1 LKSLSIISSSDFDV
15 ITLTEYGRL
24 VNSLHDRII
33 PVISRMTAVYRSFS
47 RQFWLVSLVM
57 MLAWTFHSL
66 VWPFLTVYASERLN
80 QPLTA
85 VTMLLTINSLVG
97 LVSTFIGGAIA
108 DRFGRKWVIVF
119 SFVFSAISWY
129 LFRMAGTLPVF
140 ALLMALSGAFT
151 PLYRLASD
159 AMITDVVPVD
169 ERIEAYSILRMGNNI
184 GVAVGPA
191 IGGFLAAHS
200 YDISFTVTG
209 LGLLLCAVLFL
220 VFSIE
225 TMPRHSQNGEHEQI
239 AVKGTGYGDAL
250 KDRGLLGFLAAM
262 AFNRMASAT
271 LWMLL
276 AVHAKSNYGI
286 PEDIF
291 GFIPTTNAIMVILFQ
306 ILITRKIKRYPAS
319 GVMTIGA
326 LFYAV
331 AVFGVAFG
339 RGFWGFWLCMV
350 IATIGEMIL
359 LPTSTNHVSRLA
371 PEDKRARY
379 MSLYTITWSIGTALG
394 PLVGGLLNDG
404 ISPSAT
410 WIGTG
415 LLGLVGTGLFALF
428 SKRPKNTR
436 YCE

>member
-1 LKSLSIISSSDFDV
+1 MQ
-15 ITLTEYGRL
+15 
-24 VNSLHDRII
+24 VNCVHDRII
-33 PVISRMTAVYRSFS
+33 PVISRAAAVYRSFS

-66 VWPFLTVYASERLN
+66 VWPFLTLYASEKLN

-85 VTMLLTINSLVG
+85 VTGILTINSLVG
-97 LVSTFIGGAIA
+97 LVTTFIGGAIA

-119 SFVFSAISWY
+119 SFAFCAVSWY
-129 LFRMAGTLPVF
+129 LFRMADTLPIF
-140 ALLMALSGAFT
+140 ALLMALNGAFT
-151 PLYRLASD
+151 PLYRVASD
-159 AMITDVVPVD
+159 AMITDVVPAD

-191 IGGFLAAHS
+191 IGGFLAAQS
-200 YDISFTVTG
+200 YRISFAVTG
-209 LGLLLCAVLFL
+209 IGMLLCAVLIL

-225 TMPRHSQNGEHEQI
+225 TMPKGI
-239 AVKGTGYGDAL
+239 AQKENSLLKGSGYAEAL
-250 KDRGLLGFLAAM
+250 KDRGLIGFLVAM
-262 AFNRMASAT
+262 AFNRMASAA

-276 AVHAKSNYGI
+276 AVHVKTNFGI
-286 PEDIF
+286 SEDLF

-306 ILITRKIKRYPAS
+306 ILITRTVKKHPPAF
-319 GVMTIGA
+319 VMTLGA
-326 LFYAV
+326 LFYSV

-339 RGFWGFWLCMV
+339 QGFWGFWLCMV

-359 LPTSTNHVSRLA
+359 LPTTTNYVSRLA

-394 PLVGGLLNDG
+394 PLIGGILNDQ
-404 ISPSAT
+404 ISPAAT

-415 LLGLVGTGLFALF
+415 LLGLVSTGLFFLF
-428 SKRPKNTR
+428 ARRPKK
-436 YCE
+436 